1 MRTRNRNN
9 NKVSNAAA
17 VVVQNNNS
25 GYNENDSVTSTLT
38 SRSQSSL
45 ETPTKNRV
53 IQRRASTTQSPSWS
67 SSGREVSTNPHLRA
81 TNNKRVVGTTTL
93 KRPVIVRRKS
103 MTVGPSTLVPR
114 SPHRKVQQ
122 EKKSTQ
128 PLTLKTDTMV
138 SKIEQQSTAV
148 SLTNV
153 SSAPKDIK
161 IAMEEGRR
169 EAKSIFREVLCQV
182 PTPPITV
189 ANLLEPSPTLPASS
203 LPSLQP
209 PREEIDKTAMVTV
222 VEQARVVVREVL
234 RKAILRTNQW
244 LVFYEDGDECIEHE
258 DDLNRE

>member
-1 MRTRNRNN
+1 
-9 NKVSNAAA
+9 
-17 VVVQNNNS
+17 
-25 GYNENDSVTSTLT
+25 
-38 SRSQSSL
+38 
-45 ETPTKNRV
+45 
-53 IQRRASTTQSPSWS
+53 
-67 SSGREVSTNPHLRA
+67 
-81 TNNKRVVGTTTL
+81 
-93 KRPVIVRRKS
+93 
-103 MTVGPSTLVPR
+103 
-114 SPHRKVQQ
+114 
-122 EKKSTQ
+122 
-128 PLTLKTDTMV
+128 MV